1 MNCEWCV
8 KEFKSK
14 NKARNYRNN
23 LRLVCPNCDSQLDTF
38 KSKNKSSARQKY
50 RKTYKPM
57 EPNNE
62 NIISGGDDIGE
73 LLTGNADDTTEGML
87 KQPVE
92 SR

>member
-1 MNCEWCV
+1 
-8 KEFKSK
+8 
-14 NKARNYRNN
+14 
-23 LRLVCPNCDSQLDTF
+23 
-38 KSKNKSSARQKY
+38 
-50 RKTYKPM
+50 M

>member
-1 MNCEWCV
+1 MNCEWCG

-14 NKARNYRNN
+14 NKARFCSQEY
-23 LRLVCPNCDSQLDTF
+23 SQLDTF